1 MILDLIYPPRCPICH
16 DIVEPGYEMVC
27 GRCLKQ
33 LPLVRDPKCEKCG
46 KPVPEGEKLCY
57 DCTVI
62 EHAFSEG
69 MGIFLYN
76 EVMRKSMYK
85 FKYLGRKEYGRFYGT
100 AAWIYGKETLK
111 AWNPEVIVPVPVH
124 ITRKRKRGYNQA
136 EVISEVLGQYMHIP
150 VSKGALKRCT
160 KTVAQKELTV
170 EERRRNLEGA
180 FSVTGI
186 FFHGNGFCWL
196 MTFTPLEVQQIRL
209 PKSLKSTGF
218 KKYIPYQFALVKAL
232 CYNSHDIMTKL
243 FA

>member
-186 FFHGNGFCWL
+186 FFPWKRVLLVDDIYTTG
-196 MTFTPLEVQQIRL
+196 
-209 PKSLKSTGF
+209 STADSASKEL
-218 KKYIPYQFALVKAL
+218 KKYGIQEIYSLSICIGKGFVLQ
-232 CYNSHDIMTKL
+232 
-243 FA
+243 